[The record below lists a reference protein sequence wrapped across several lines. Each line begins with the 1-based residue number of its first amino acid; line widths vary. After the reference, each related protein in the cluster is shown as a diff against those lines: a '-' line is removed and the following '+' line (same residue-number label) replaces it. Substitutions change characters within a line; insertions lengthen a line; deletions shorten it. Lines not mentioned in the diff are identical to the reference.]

1 MLCVLARCFAAPRSS
16 AAVRDVIICC
26 VSWAGV
32 SLHHARQLL
41 FVSLNNGVVYRIEN
55 GSDTEV
61 YRTTNHCGALDVDW
75 LNDKLY
81 IAERD
86 QVGTPRHRYGDVAQ
100 S

>member
-1 MLCVLARCFAAPRSS
+1 MLCISGRCFAAPRSS

-61 YRTTNHCGALDVDW
+61 YRTDNHCGALDVDW

-86 QVGTPRHRYGDVAQ
+86 QVGTPRHCSGDVAQ